1 MLPKKHRL
9 NLNKQR
15 FFRGEIE
22 YSSPFFKILKR
33 NGSGIGPKIGFII
46 SGKVGKAV
54 TRNKIRRLL
63 AQSIINNIDRIPK
76 TSLLILIAF
85 PKIAGI
91 NADRIEEEV
100 NKGLLKLFNNNV

>member
-1 MLPKKHRL
+1 MLPKKYRL

-33 NGSGIGPKIGFII
+33 SSSGTEPKIGFII

-54 TRNKIRRLL
+54 TRNKIHRLL

-76 TSLLILIAF
+76 TALLILIAF
-85 PKIAGI
+85 PKIVEI
-91 NADRIEEEV
+91 NAGRIEEEV
-100 NKGLLKLFNNNV
+100 SKGLLKLFNTNV

>member
-1 MLPKKHRL
+1 MLPKRYRL

-15 FFRGEIE
+15 FFRGEVE
-22 YSSPFFKILKR
+22 YSSPFFKIIKR
-33 NGSGIGPKIGFII
+33 SGIEAGPKIGFII

-91 NADRIEEEV
+91 NAVRIDEEV
-100 NKGLLKLFNNNV
+100 NKGLLKFFNTNV